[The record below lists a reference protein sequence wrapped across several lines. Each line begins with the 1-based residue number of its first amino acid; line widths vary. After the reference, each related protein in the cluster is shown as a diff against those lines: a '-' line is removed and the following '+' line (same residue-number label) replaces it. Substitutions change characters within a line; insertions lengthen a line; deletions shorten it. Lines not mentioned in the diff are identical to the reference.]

1 MYERVWKLRI
11 RRFENRRFLFL
22 SFSFKVFILFLC
34 LIFFFGMCKNVGGDM
49 GVLNI
54 VVFGGGIFYK
64 EGKEYGLNFFNIL
77 YFILKVFYRVC

>member
-1 MYERVWKLRI
+1 
-11 RRFENRRFLFL
+11 
-22 SFSFKVFILFLC
+22 
-34 LIFFFGMCKNVGGDM
+34 MCKNVGGDM